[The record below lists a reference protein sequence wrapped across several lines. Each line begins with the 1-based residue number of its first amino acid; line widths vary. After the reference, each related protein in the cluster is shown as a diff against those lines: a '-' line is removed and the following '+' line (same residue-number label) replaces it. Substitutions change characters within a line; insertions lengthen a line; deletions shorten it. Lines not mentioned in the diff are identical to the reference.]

1 MAKKKSKGKQPAQ
14 RSNGKEP
21 MQKRSGNVGV
31 IMGEALAESLGLNGY
46 TPLDQNPEI
55 IAGCRRIATLVSS
68 MTLHLMENS
77 KEGDKRIVNE
87 LSRKIDVEP
96 WSLGT
101 RKTWME
107 FIIMNLLI
115 YGKGNSVVLPIT
127 QGGILQDLRPM
138 PSNAVRFEADPLT
151 GYKIYINSKEYRP
164 DEVLHFV
171 NNPHKNYPWKGQ
183 GLNTSLRDLA
193 RNLDQARETSKGFME
208 SKWKPSVIIMVDA
221 NTDEFSSKKGRKALL
236 EEYIETNEAGE
247 PWIIPGEQFN
257 IESVKPLSI
266 SDLAIPDTM
275 TLDKKTVA
283 SILGVPTFV
292 LGEGDF
298 NADEWNNFINS
309 TVKPLTD
316 GIQQEMTKKLI
327 LNPKWYIRFNIRS
340 LYAYDIEKLSKVGYE
355 GYSRG
360 VITGNEV
367 RDWLG
372 LNPMDGL
379 DELIVLENYI
389 PLEDVGNQK
398 KLEKEKN

>member
-14 RSNGKEP
+14 RKSG
-21 MQKRSGNVGV
+21 GNVGV

-55 IAGCRRIATLVSS
+55 VAGCRRIADLVSS

-77 KEGDKRIVNE
+77 KEGDRRIVNE
-87 LSRKIDVEP
+87 LSRKIDIDP

-101 RKTWME
+101 KKTWMD
-107 FIIMNLLI
+107 FIVMNLLL

-127 QGGILQDLRPM
+127 QGGILEDLRPM
-138 PSNAVRFEADPLT
+138 PSQVVRFEADPLN
-151 GYKIYINSKEYRP
+151 GYKIYINSKEYSSK
-164 DEVLHFV
+164 EVLHFV
-171 NNPHKNYPWKGQ
+171 HNPHKRYPWKGQ
-183 GLNTSLRDLA
+183 GVTVTLKDLA
-193 RNLDQARETSKGFME
+193 RNLDQARETERGFME

-221 NTDEFSSKKGRKALL
+221 NTDEFSSKSGRKKLL

-266 SDLAIPDTM
+266 SDLAIPDTVK
-275 TLDKKTVA
+275 LDKKTVA
-283 SILGVPTFV
+283 SILGVPCFV

-298 NADEWNNFINS
+298 NAEEWNNFVNS
-309 TVKPLTD
+309 TIRPIAQ
-316 GIQQEMTKKLI
+316 GIEQEMTRKLI
-327 LNPKWYIRFNIRS
+327 LNSKWYIRFNLRS

-372 LNPMDGL
+372 MNPKDGL

>member
-1 MAKKKSKGKQPAQ
+1 MAKKRSKGKQPAQ
-14 RSNGKEP
+14 RKSG
-21 MQKRSGNVGV
+21 GNVGV

-55 IAGCRRIATLVSS
+55 VAGCRRIADLVSS

-77 KEGDKRIVNE
+77 KEGDRRIVNE
-87 LSRKIDVEP
+87 LSRKIDIDP

-101 RKTWME
+101 KKTWMD
-107 FIIMNLLI
+107 FIVMNLLL
-115 YGKGNSVVLPIT
+115 YGKGNSIVLPIT
-127 QGGILQDLRPM
+127 QGGILEDLRPM
-138 PSNAVRFEADPLT
+138 PSSTVRFEADPLK
-151 GYKIYINSKEYRP
+151 GYKIYINSKEYSP
-164 DEVLHFV
+164 EEVLHFV
-171 NNPHKNYPWKGQ
+171 HNPHKRYPWKGQ
-183 GLNTSLRDLA
+183 GVTVTLKDLA
-193 RNLDQARETSKGFME
+193 RNLDQARETERGFME

-221 NTDEFSSKKGRKALL
+221 NTDEFSSKAGRSQLL

-247 PWIIPGEQFN
+247 PWIIPGEQFS

-275 TLDKKTVA
+275 KLDKKTVA
-283 SILGVPTFV
+283 SILGVPCFV

-298 NADEWNNFINS
+298 NAEEWNNFVNTTIR
-309 TVKPLTD
+309 PIAQ
-316 GIQQEMTKKLI
+316 GIEQEMTRKLI
-327 LNPKWYIRFNIRS
+327 LNPKWYIRFNLRS

-372 LNPMDGL
+372 MNPKDGL

>member
-14 RSNGKEP
+14 RKNG
-21 MQKRSGNVGV
+21 GNVGV

-55 IAGCRRIATLVSS
+55 VAGCRRIADLVSS

-77 KEGDKRIVNE
+77 KEGDRRIVNE
-87 LSRKIDVEP
+87 LSRKIDIDP

-101 RKTWME
+101 KKNWMD
-107 FIIMNLLI
+107 FIVMNLLL

-127 QGGILQDLRPM
+127 QGGILEDLRPM
-138 PSNAVRFEADPLT
+138 PSQVVRFEADPLT
-151 GYKIYINSKEYRP
+151 GYKIYINSKEYSP
-164 DEVLHFV
+164 EEVLHFV
-171 NNPHKNYPWKGQ
+171 HNPHKRYPWKGQ
-183 GLNTSLRDLA
+183 GVTVTLKDLA
-193 RNLDQARETSKGFME
+193 RNLDQARETERGFME

-221 NTDEFSSKKGRKALL
+221 NTDEFSSKSGRKKLL

-266 SDLAIPDTM
+266 SDLAIPDTVK
-275 TLDKKTVA
+275 LDKKTVA
-283 SILGVPTFV
+283 SILGVPCFV

-298 NADEWNNFINS
+298 NAEEWNNFVNS
-309 TVKPLTD
+309 TIRPIAQ
-316 GIQQEMTKKLI
+316 GIEQEMTRKLI
-327 LNPKWYIRFNIRS
+327 LNPKWYIRFNLRS

-372 LNPMDGL
+372 MNPKDGL

>member
-107 FIIMNLLI
+107 FIIMNLLL

-151 GYKIYINSKEYRP
+151 GYKIYINSKEYKP

-193 RNLDQARETSKGFME
+193 RNLDQARETSTG
-208 SKWKPSVIIMVDA
+208 
-221 NTDEFSSKKGRKALL
+221 
-236 EEYIETNEAGE
+236 
-247 PWIIPGEQFN
+247 
-257 IESVKPLSI
+257 LS
-266 SDLAIPDTM
+266 P
-275 TLDKKTVA
+275 VC
-283 SILGVPTFV
+283 PH
-292 LGEGDF
+292 
-298 NADEWNNFINS
+298 
-309 TVKPLTD
+309 
-316 GIQQEMTKKLI
+316 
-327 LNPKWYIRFNIRS
+327 
-340 LYAYDIEKLSKVGYE
+340 
-355 GYSRG
+355 
-360 VITGNEV
+360 
-367 RDWLG
+367 
-372 LNPMDGL
+372 
-379 DELIVLENYI
+379 
-389 PLEDVGNQK
+389 
-398 KLEKEKN
+398 